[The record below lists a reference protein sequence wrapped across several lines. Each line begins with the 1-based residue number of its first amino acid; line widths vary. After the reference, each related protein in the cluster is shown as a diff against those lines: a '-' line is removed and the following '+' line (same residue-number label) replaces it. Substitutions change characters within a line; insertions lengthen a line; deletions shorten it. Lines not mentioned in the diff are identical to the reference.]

1 MKYTLI
7 FSLLTI
13 PLAFLVIFFGGGGH
27 GSYLPFLILF
37 PVGIVGI
44 FVSEGLK
51 TLFFIL
57 GLLQFPVYGFLLD
70 RFQNKKTIFLISLF
84 HLLIIFFV
92 LVFRKDAFM

>member
-44 FVSEGLK
+44 FVSEVLK

-92 LVFRKDAFM
+92 